1 MTPAPALTGPIA
13 YPSSC
18 EVFMLF
24 KIVTDAACSLPGD
37 LTERFGLTFLP
48 ALEYGEEN
56 LPHNNTEGIEN
67 SFRNAASQCFD
78 RLLAEGNDLL
88 YVGGAAEPET
98 FPIAAEALAKAAAR
112 YPARKCFS
120 VDTRAV
126 SLGLGLLVLYASA
139 LRMEGKTLAET
150 RDWLETNRMRAAGWA
165 AVEEAAAAVKAE
177 PCVPPAPQIPN
188 KAASGPDGTYRLL
201 RMDHAGRF
209 VPAETVPSRDAALER
224 LTARLAETAVLP
236 EGQTVCIVY
245 RDCPADAGQLR
256 ARITGRTGAAR
267 FLTADAARISRNVPA
282 LSVPGALAV
291 FYMAPQR

>member
-1 MTPAPALTGPIA
+1 
-13 YPSSC
+13 
-18 EVFMLF
+18 MLF
-24 KIVTDAACSLPGD
+24 KIVTDAACSLPAD
-37 LTERFGLTFLP
+37 LIERFGMTFLP
-48 ALEYGEEN
+48 APEYGEEN
-56 LPHNNTEGIEN
+56 RPYNNTEGIEN

-120 VDTRAV
+120 VDTCAV

-165 AVEEAAAAVKAE
+165 AVEEAAAAVNAE
-177 PCVPPAPQIPN
+177 PCVPPEAYVPPAPQIPN
-188 KAASGPDGTYRLL
+188 KSASGPDGTYRLL
-201 RMDHAGRF
+201 RMNHAGRF
-209 VPAETVPSRDAALER
+209 VPAETVPGRDAALER

-256 ARITGRTGAAR
+256 ARITGRTGAKR